1 MSDTDHLPVTVSSE
15 GVTGLAMMAPVAGF
29 PLVFHAVSGAVVGGI
44 GFAALSAF
52 MSPFAGMIFLA
63 SRNRKLRL
71 PAVPED
77 VSAASSVS
85 VSVPVAVTVTEKVP
99 AMV

>member
-1 MSDTDHLPVTVSSE
+1 MSDTDHVPAKVSSE
-15 GVTGLAMMAPVAGF
+15 GVTGLTMMAPVVGF

-44 GFAALSAF
+44 GLAALSAF
-52 MSPFAGMIFLA
+52 MSPFAGMIYLA
-63 SRNRKLRL
+63 SRNIKPRL

-77 VSAASSVS
+77 AAAASA
-85 VSVPVAVTVTEKVP
+85 VSVPVPVTRTEKAP